1 VTANGKKEESMV
13 ELKNDSLVF
22 NFPEIHPAAR
32 LIIEFKRTLRIPD
45 DGKVYPLPPGIGCF
59 PIRHV
64 DDFATSVPAAW
75 IEHGGVMLPMHQ
87 AEALWINFEPGYV
100 SDHQVKYP
108 FAIKVATGKIN
119 AVTGDKWTDWL
130 QRTPQDY
137 VVTPQ
142 QPWLDGYCVEKG
154 LIRQFV
160 AMPLGVGYSAEE
172 QITGEAQHGG
182 IQIVVYPMRGDIFKK
197 RFPKRDPSRR
207 ILYQSSVASMVK
219 EPDMALAPGGR
230 MRQEIYA
237 DPYGIDDWH
246 MGQKSRCFVHIAN
259 SLDWR
264 KITGKEPPTEPPT
277 AKEYTSY
284 GLPWFDYYSE
294 KSAQL
299 SGSDSLNALKSVI
312 EVGGLKGKTPLPENE
327 SIDVSK
333 IIKIRNGSKVDVVR
347 EGNF

>member
-1 VTANGKKEESMV
+1 
-13 ELKNDSLVF
+13 
-22 NFPEIHPAAR
+22 
-32 LIIEFKRTLRIPD
+32 
-45 DGKVYPLPPGIGCF
+45 
-59 PIRHV
+59 
-64 DDFATSVPAAW
+64 
-75 IEHGGVMLPMHQ
+75 
-87 AEALWINFEPGYV
+87 
-100 SDHQVKYP
+100 
-108 FAIKVATGKIN
+108 
-119 AVTGDKWTDWL
+119 
-130 QRTPQDY
+130 
-137 VVTPQ
+137 
-142 QPWLDGYCVEKG
+142 
-154 LIRQFV
+154 
-160 AMPLGVGYSAEE
+160 
-172 QITGEAQHGG
+172 
-182 IQIVVYPMRGDIFKK
+182 
-197 RFPKRDPSRR
+197 
-207 ILYQSSVASMVK
+207 MVK